1 MLNPEFAPDSA
12 TTRPAGVPAAGGA
25 APTFRAF
32 TDRDAPMLRSSIL
45 LADTDEWHQTH
56 DRVRLFRNGD
66 VHYAIAEITIAGA
79 VHPAI
84 RSLVPWA
91 DSMPGCAVMLT
102 LTTDQAE
109 QLIEK
114 LR

>member
-1 MLNPEFAPDSA
+1 MIPHVHVEASRSGSIPLN
-12 TTRPAGVPAAGGA
+12 RA
-25 APTFRAF
+25 APIRAF

-66 VHYAIAEITIAGA
+66 VHFVVAEVTLSGK

-84 RSLVPWA
+84 RSLVPWSDA
-91 DSMPGCAVMLT
+91 MPGCAVMLT

-109 QLIEK
+109 ILLES